1 MWWIVMGAW
10 ALFAAWVTQ
19 VMVFTGMLAVSGWR
33 ERKRPSGRLH
43 TVAVRQ
49 RRRRME
55 ASRRQRSAQRRRAR
69 L

>member
-19 VMVFTGMLAVSGWR
+19 VAVFAGMLVVSAWR
-33 ERKRPSGRLH
+33 GRKRPNARPR

-55 ASRRQRSAQRRRAR
+55 QARRQRSAQKRRAR
-69 L
+69 V